1 MVVVFNNDDGG
12 GRRSIRV
19 DVGDGGGDVEGN
31 GDNGGAN
38 DDSGVFV
45 GMAVANWQ

>member
-1 MVVVFNNDDGG
+1 MVVVFNNDDVG

-19 DVGDGGGDVEGN
+19 DVGDGGGDVDGN

-38 DDSGVFV
+38 DDGGVFV